1 MAAAAAAAAAALAL
15 CDGELLAEAAVPYAE
30 AALAALAAADITSV
44 EVLLE
49 PGRDRD
55 KGHMRDSYATEEA
68 GSEDGSE
75 QAELRRDPPAA
86 AAAAAAAVATAS
98 CPSDMPRYLC
108 TPLPLLARR

>member
-1 MAAAAAAAAAALAL
+1 M
-15 CDGELLAEAAVPYAE
+15 AEAAVPYAE
-30 AALAALAAADITSV
+30 AALAALAAADMTSV

-55 KGHMRDSYATEEA
+55 KGHIRDSYATEEA

-86 AAAAAAAVATAS
+86 AAAAAAAAVATAS